1 MKVLVFDTETTG
13 LIIPIYKGGL
23 RVNEYPYILQL
34 AWVLYDVEKN
44 SMIASHD
51 HIIKLPDGM
60 KIPED
65 SITFHGITQDIMEK
79 SGEKINSV
87 LRTFITHL
95 KIADYVVA
103 HNISFD
109 KSVIREEFSRNGIVN
124 HFDVLSAKKVFYCT
138 MKESEELCNL
148 MVADLVNGGKRRKY
162 PKLEELHKF
171 LFKQDLKNLHN
182 AYNDV
187 IVCFRCFY
195 KLMFDRDI
203 IRMDRELQKKFRTLF
218 DIKETMYGSRV

>member
-13 LIIPIYKGGL
+13 LVSRVFKGG
-23 RVNEYPYILQL
+23 RCVNVYPYMLQL

-44 SMIASHD
+44 TMIASHD

-60 KIPED
+60 IVPEE
-65 SITFHGITQDIMEK
+65 SIAFHGITQDIMEK
-79 SGEKINSV
+79 SGEYINGV
-87 LRTFITHL
+87 LTTFVTHL

-109 KSVIREEFSRNGIVN
+109 MSIIREEFSRNGMIN
-124 HFDVLSAKKVFYCT
+124 HFNVLSAKKVFYCT

-148 MVADLVNGGKRRKY
+148 MVPDLVNGGKRRKY
-162 PKLEELHKF
+162 PKLEELHQI

-195 KLMFDRDI
+195 KMIFDRDI
-203 IRMDRELQKKFRTLF
+203 VRMDRELLKKFKTLF
-218 DIKETMYGSRV
+218 DIKETLYSRA